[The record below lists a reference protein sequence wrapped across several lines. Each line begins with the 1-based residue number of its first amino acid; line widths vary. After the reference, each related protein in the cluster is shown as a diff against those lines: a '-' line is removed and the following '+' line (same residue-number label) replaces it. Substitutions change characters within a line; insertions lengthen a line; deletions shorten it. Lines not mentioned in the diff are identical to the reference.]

1 VASTSTG
8 RDELAFTTALE
19 QADLLAKG
27 EVSSVE
33 LIDCYLARIEE
44 LNPVLNSYITVAA
57 DHARSA
63 ARAADERRGRNDDDV
78 PRFLGVP
85 ISVKDLADTA
95 GIVSTHGTAEWH
107 DRIPDHD
114 DAVVAKLRAAGFVF
128 LGKTV
133 VPEFGPLNISE
144 PPAYP
149 PGRNPWNPE
158 LNCGGSSGGAAAA
171 LVAGLCPASH
181 GSDGGGS
188 IRNPSSWCGTFGLK
202 PQRGRVS
209 HAPYPQGMFSIDGP
223 ITRTVADAGALLD
236 VMSGY
241 VTGDGWWAPP
251 PERAFLEEVDRDP
264 GRLRIAFH
272 PHPGVERDACA
283 PANRRAAEDTASLLA
298 DLGHDVEE
306 AVPPGYDDDV
316 AMGAAVIF
324 AAEHAAQAD
333 LAPYPPLDTLDPWM
347 KTLVEM
353 GRLVPATEYAKSARL
368 LDAMSRRTVAFF
380 DTYDAFV
387 SPTLALPPPR
397 VGSMAGAGIEDM
409 MKFFAL
415 TPFTALWNTT
425 GQPAA
430 SVPLAHDDDGLPVGV
445 QVVAR
450 PAAEATLLRICA
462 QLETARPWRDRRPP
476 VS

>member
-1 VASTSTG
+1 
-8 RDELAFTTALE
+8 
-19 QADLLAKG
+19 
-27 EVSSVE
+27 SSVE

-63 ARAADERRGRNDDDV
+63 ARAADERRGGNDDDV

-95 GIVSTHGTAEWH
+95 GIVSTHGRAEWRH
-107 DRIPDHD
+107 PIPDHA

-241 VTGDGWWAPP
+241 VTGDAWWAPP
-251 PERAFLEEVDRDP
+251 PERAFLDE
-264 GRLRIAFH
+264 
-272 PHPGVERDACA
+272 
-283 PANRRAAEDTASLLA
+283 
-298 DLGHDVEE
+298 
-306 AVPPGYDDDV
+306 
-316 AMGAAVIF
+316 
-324 AAEHAAQAD
+324 
-333 LAPYPPLDTLDPWM
+333 
-347 KTLVEM
+347 
-353 GRLVPATEYAKSARL
+353 
-368 LDAMSRRTVAFF
+368 
-380 DTYDAFV
+380 
-387 SPTLALPPPR
+387 
-397 VGSMAGAGIEDM
+397 
-409 MKFFAL
+409 
-415 TPFTALWNTT
+415 
-425 GQPAA
+425 
-430 SVPLAHDDDGLPVGV
+430 
-445 QVVAR
+445 
-450 PAAEATLLRICA
+450 
-462 QLETARPWRDRRPP
+462 
-476 VS
+476 

>member
-1 VASTSTG
+1 VASTATG
-8 RDELAFTTALE
+8 REELAFATALE
-19 QADLLAKG
+19 QAELLAKG
-27 EVSSVE
+27 EVSSAELVE
-33 LIDCYLARIEE
+33 CYLTRIEE

-57 DHARSA
+57 DSARA
-63 ARAADERRGRNDDDV
+63 TARAADEQRARSGDDA

-107 DRIPDHD
+107 DRVPDRD

-188 IRNPSSWCGTFGLK
+188 IRNPSSWCGAFGLK

-223 ITRTVADAGALLD
+223 ITRTVADAAALLD

-241 VTGDGWWAPP
+241 VTGDAWWAPP
-251 PERAFLEEVDRDP
+251 PDRPFLDEVDRDP

-272 PHPGVERDACA
+272 PHPGVARDDCA
-283 PANRRAAEDTASLLA
+283 PANRRAAEDTALLLVE
-298 DLGHDVEE
+298 LGHDVEE
-306 AVPPGYDDDV
+306 ALPPGYGDEV
-316 AMGAAVIF
+316 ATSAAVIF
-324 AAEHAAQAD
+324 AAEHAAQAE
-333 LAPYPPLDTLDPWM
+333 LVPYPPLDTLDPWM
-347 KTLVEM
+347 KTMVEM
-353 GRLVPATEYAKSARL
+353 GRLVPATEYAKAARL

-380 DTYDAFV
+380 DDYDAFV
-387 SPTLALPPPR
+387 SPTLALPPPP

-430 SVPLAHDDDGLPVGV
+430 SVPLAHDEEGLPVGV

-462 QLETARPWRDRRPP
+462 QLEAARPWRDRRPP
-476 VS
+476 VA